1 MAIAI
6 RKGEEVYF
14 NYSTLLEEC
23 NYLYGVSPR
32 MRKDVME
39 KLDKQ
44 KDYLK
49 NTYLQIDGEITKISL
64 FDLSSSANVQPS
76 RYHGEIWNRV
86 TALQK
91 YASDI
96 GFSVPVFMTITP
108 RSCNK
113 PTKQIQMKKNMY
125 KLVDNKNFSGFT
137 DGSVDYVKQSIQYI
151 SKTWSAFTRQRV
163 CTDIKKKYGER
174 MIFMRTYEPHI
185 DGTPHAHLVAFIPPE
200 FKERFVNVAKGYFS
214 DSKFDI
220 KTEFDGDRGGVIA
233 YILKYILKSFE
244 NAKDGKLDTVACW
257 YAYHQIRRFTTSRTL
272 VPLSVFRRVQ
282 KVEFLQDM
290 YKTTKEYKKGHFE
303 VALAYHPYAPVYK
316 DLSDLKSQDYKI
328 ATISVI
334 VDDGENTSFQ
344 VIYEKTFNIDF
355 FVPDKKRPGKI
366 KAIVHHSKSVP
377 VHIKGDLRQFYYKD
391 GELFEVVRSIN
402 NYSKWEL
409 LQYYHSLDPF
419 TCNPQHYHL
428 VRNHAIKRGLIQ
440 GEPKS
445 LNYFSSD
452 FQLGA

>member
-1 MAIAI
+1 
-6 RKGEEVYF
+6 
-14 NYSTLLEEC
+14 
-23 NYLYGVSPR
+23 
-32 MRKDVME
+32 
-39 KLDKQ
+39 
-44 KDYLK
+44 
-49 NTYLQIDGEITKISL
+49 
-64 FDLSSSANVQPS
+64 
-76 RYHGEIWNRV
+76 
-86 TALQK
+86 
-91 YASDI
+91 
-96 GFSVPVFMTITP
+96 
-108 RSCNK
+108 
-113 PTKQIQMKKNMY
+113 MY

-282 KVEFLQDM
+282 KAEFLQDM

-316 DLSDLKSQDYKI
+316 DLSDFKSQDYKI

-355 FVPDKKRPGKI
+355 FVPDKKRQGKI
-366 KAIVHHSKSVP
+366 KSIVHHSKSVP

-391 GELFEVVRSIN
+391 GELLKLYAQLTTTQNGNFSNITTPSTLLHVTPSIIT
-402 NYSKWEL
+402 L
-409 LQYYHSLDPF
+409 LG
-419 TCNPQHYHL
+419 
-428 VRNHAIKRGLIQ
+428 IM
-440 GEPKS
+440 
-445 LNYFSSD
+445 
-452 FQLGA
+452 QLKED